1 MPVTLEEIEHYL
13 SEIKM
18 AVKKDKYRI
27 ERNEKRQKN
36 NDLFIDYIID
46 ESKAK
51 EILLN
56 LEAEDFS
63 EKRNND
69 HKGYEHEILYVFGKN
84 VKLLERFGFEEKTV
98 PLYIKFNK
106 LENCFVFVVSFH
118 EQEYPMIYYFKQI
131 VG

>member
-63 EKRNND
+63 EKRNNE
-69 HKGYEHEILYVFGKN
+69 HRGYEHEILYVFGKIVN
-84 VKLLERFGFEEKTV
+84 LLERFGFEEKTV
-98 PLYIKFNK
+98 SLYIKFNK
-106 LENCFVFVVSFH
+106 LENCFVIVVSFH
-118 EQEYPMIYYFKQI
+118 EQEYPMRYYFK
-131 VG
+131 

>member
-1 MPVTLEEIEHYL
+1 MPVTLEEIEHYF

-63 EKRNND
+63 EKRNNE

-98 PLYIKFNK
+98 SLYIKFNK
-106 LENCFVFVVSFH
+106 LENCFVIVVSFH
-118 EQEYPMIYYFKQI
+118 EQEYPMRYYFK
-131 VG
+131 

>member
-63 EKRNND
+63 EKRNNE
-69 HKGYEHEILYVFGKN
+69 HRGYEHEILYVFGKN
-84 VKLLERFGFEEKTV
+84 VNLLERFGFEEKTV
-98 PLYIKFNK
+98 SLYIKFNK
-106 LENCFVFVVSFH
+106 LENCFVIVVSFH
-118 EQEYPMIYYFKQI
+118 EQEYPMRYYFK
-131 VG
+131 

>member
-18 AVKKDKYRI
+18 AVK
-27 ERNEKRQKN
+27 

-63 EKRNND
+63 EKRNNE

-98 PLYIKFNK
+98 SLYIKFNK
-106 LENCFVFVVSFH
+106 LENCFVIVVSFH
-118 EQEYPMIYYFKQI
+118 EQEYPMRYYFK
-131 VG
+131 

>member
-18 AVKKDKYRI
+18 SVKKDKYRI

-63 EKRNND
+63 EKRNNE

-98 PLYIKFNK
+98 SLYIKFNK
-106 LENCFVFVVSFH
+106 LENCFVIVVSFH
-118 EQEYPMIYYFKQI
+118 EQEYPMRYYFK
-131 VG
+131 

>member
-63 EKRNND
+63 EKRNNE
-69 HKGYEHEILYVFGKN
+69 HKGYEYEILYVFGKN

-98 PLYIKFNK
+98 SLYIKFNK
-106 LENCFVFVVSFH
+106 LENCFVIVVSFH
-118 EQEYPMIYYFKQI
+118 EQEYPMRYYFK
-131 VG
+131 

>member
-63 EKRNND
+63 EKRNNE
-69 HKGYEHEILYVFGKN
+69 HRGYEHEILYVFGKN

-98 PLYIKFNK
+98 SLYIKFNK
-106 LENCFVFVVSFH
+106 LENCFVIVVSFH
-118 EQEYPMIYYFKQI
+118 EQEYPMRYYFK
-131 VG
+131 

>member
-63 EKRNND
+63 EKRNNE

-98 PLYIKFNK
+98 SLYIKFNK
-106 LENCFVFVVSFH
+106 LENCFVIVVSFH
-118 EQEYPMIYYFKQI
+118 EQEYPMRYYFK
-131 VG
+131 